1 MADDT
6 LRIVAK
12 VDDQFTGPLGKL
24 KKELGAVGDEAKKQ
38 GSNWKKDWTG
48 VCEDMGKFQG
58 VLKGFEPILSKI
70 GMGGFGA
77 ALSLGGAALA
87 LKNFSGSTRD
97 LNLMARQIG
106 LTANELR
113 TLSELGG
120 KVGVSAD
127 TMKGAINQFAGN
139 MVDLRQR
146 WGQAYG
152 ELRNMNLGKL
162 AEELVNAPN
171 MEAAIER
178 AMEGLK
184 GISDPQKRARVSTL
198 LFGTPDIGVV
208 ASSLNGPIREAV
220 KRLQAELGTLDK
232 ATLEAAERF
241 EANLNRMHNRWEKLK
256 LKTLGPLLEGADK
269 ALDQVEKERAAAPS
283 RLRQDEVRRQ
293 IDVLDES
300 IARKQANGDEAGAAE
315 TKKKRD
321 ALAAEMQRLTDEIR
335 KLREGGGASLSP
347 TSFGGAGGGGGS
359 LIHKA
364 AWGGGGGVDGMSGMR
379 DRYPAPSYESPSG
392 SGGATG
398 TGRSG
403 SPRDVP
409 IAPGIGGGS
418 RGYPFNSKV
427 PRSSGASGP
436 VGPGANPSD
445 YKAVLDFIAQSEGT
459 ANREGGGYNTSLS
472 YGRLLP
478 GGAEQNLTGK
488 TLDEIDGLQTH
499 MLRNPANRWNSSA
512 IGRYQIV
519 RKTLR
524 GLRRQLGLKGSERYD
539 EAMQDRLAAEL
550 ARARGPNAHALG
562 KEWASLT
569 GSKGQHAAELMGR
582 IPRSASTTP
591 SRRPV
596 SSAVPEG
603 PVASGGAD
611 GVGDAL
617 MDRFYGKGATGGG
630 PSMQMPGSGV
640 GGAGRGTL
648 HIKVDGPAGTQVKH
662 ELGDLFDDTTVS
674 KGRSQMGM
682 DRA

>member
-48 VCEDMGKFQG
+48 VREDMGKFHG

-77 ALSLGGAALA
+77 ALSFGGVAIA

-97 LNLMARQIG
+97 LNLMAKQIG

-300 IARKQANGDEAGAAE
+300 IAHKQANGDEAGAAE

-347 TSFGGAGGGGGS
+347 TSFGGAGASGGGS
-359 LIHKA
+359 LIQKA
-364 AWGGGGGVDGMSGMR
+364 AWGGGGGSDSMSGMR
-379 DRYPAPSYESPSG
+379 NRYPTPDYGAG
-392 SGGATG
+392 SGPLGRGGTGGGTDGSAPASPGASLGGGRPTGSDAGNLTALIDKEAKAAGIDPSWMNGIRAGESGHRHNNGNPCRAYDHNPGTPSHPEDSWGPFQLNRRRGTGVEFEKATG
-398 TGRSG
+398 LDLSDPRTIPDQVRFVARYLRKKFDKNPNYSPFPNWQGFHGRRNADPRWGDSG
-403 SPRDVP
+403 YVP
-409 IAPGIGGGS
+409 
-418 RGYPFNSKV
+418 
-427 PRSSGASGP
+427 
-436 VGPGANPSD
+436 
-445 YKAVLDFIAQSEGT
+445 
-459 ANREGGGYNTSLS
+459 TS
-472 YGRLLP
+472 
-478 GGAEQNLTGK
+478 
-488 TLDEIDGLQTH
+488 
-499 MLRNPANRWNSSA
+499 
-512 IGRYQIV
+512 
-519 RKTLR
+519 
-524 GLRRQLGLKGSERYD
+524 
-539 EAMQDRLAAEL
+539 
-550 ARARGPNAHALG
+550 
-562 KEWASLT
+562 
-569 GSKGQHAAELMGR
+569 
-582 IPRSASTTP
+582 
-591 SRRPV
+591 
-596 SSAVPEG
+596 
-603 PVASGGAD
+603 PVAAAPAGAAPAD
-611 GVGDAL
+611 ENGNFPNGAPRALKPKSMATDASVPGQVVGEPRKAVGDAL

>member
-48 VCEDMGKFQG
+48 VREDMGKFQG

-198 LFGTPDIGVV
+198 LFGTPDIGLV

-347 TSFGGAGGGGGS
+347 TSFGGAGAGGGGS
-359 LIHKA
+359 LIQKA
-364 AWGGGGGVDGMSGMR
+364 AWGGGGGSDGMSAMRSRYPTPDYGAGSGPLGRGGTGGGGGDGGVGTAPTSPGVSPGGGTPPGSDAGNLTALIEREAKAAGIDPRVMHGIRAGESGHRHNRNNPQAAYDKKDDAVESSWGPFQLNRRRGLGQQFEKETGLDVR
-379 DRYPAPSYESPSG
+379 DRR
-392 SGGATG
+392 T
-398 TGRSG
+398 
-403 SPRDVP
+403 
-409 IAPGIGGGS
+409 IAAQA
-418 RGYPFNSKV
+418 KWV
-427 PRSSGASGP
+427 AE
-436 VGPGANPSD
+436 
-445 YKAVLDFIAQSEGT
+445 FIAKKTRQNPNYSPFPTWQGFHGRR
-459 ANREGGGYNTSLS
+459 NSDPRWGDSGYVPTS
-472 YGRLLP
+472 
-478 GGAEQNLTGK
+478 
-488 TLDEIDGLQTH
+488 
-499 MLRNPANRWNSSA
+499 
-512 IGRYQIV
+512 
-519 RKTLR
+519 
-524 GLRRQLGLKGSERYD
+524 
-539 EAMQDRLAAEL
+539 
-550 ARARGPNAHALG
+550 
-562 KEWASLT
+562 
-569 GSKGQHAAELMGR
+569 
-582 IPRSASTTP
+582 
-591 SRRPV
+591 
-596 SSAVPEG
+596 
-603 PVASGGAD
+603 PVAAAPAGAAPAD
-611 GVGDAL
+611 ENGNFPNGAPRALKPKSMANDASVPGQVVGEPRKAVGDAL

-674 KGRSQMGM
+674 KGRSQMDM